1 MANNKTR
8 SQLKAFF
15 ETGDKP
21 SQQDFADLIESNV
34 NLNEASTIVGDL
46 VHNDG
51 NATAAGAGV
60 GGAASVTWY
69 VGTNSGITTTVGLL
83 DIQGL
88 TSDATDTGVIG
99 DEGAANAYFTKLTKE
114 VNGFIYHAAIT
125 CVEAPVGG
133 EVDLDLVFDTTATT
147 EGAAATDV
155 VIPTGT
161 DWTIG
166 LHRSSDNLGGTHVV
180 LTGGLDDYYV
190 HLAVG
195 TSASPTN
202 GTYSAGKFAIVLKG
216 HKVF

>member
-8 SQLKAFF
+8 TQLKAFF

-99 DEGAANAYFTKLTKE
+99 DEGASAAYFTKITAA
-114 VNGFIYHAAIT
+114 VNGYIYHASIT
-125 CVEAPVGG
+125 CVEAPGGG
-133 EVDLDLVFDTTATT
+133 EVDLDLVFDTTATA
-147 EGAAATDV
+147 EGSAATDV
-155 VIPTGT
+155 VIPAAA
-161 DWTIG
+161 DWTLG
-166 LHRSSDNLGGTHVV
+166 LHRSSDLLGATHAV
-180 LTGGLDDYYV
+180 LTGGLEDYYV

-195 TSASPTN
+195 TS
-202 GTYSAGKFAIVLKG
+202 
-216 HKVF
+216 